1 MAGRWPVNRN
11 KQGTREENLAAK
23 DTQTRDVEETILKP
37 PESGADFNPV
47 EDVIYRRRSVR
58 YYKKKQVPEYLVR
71 RILEAGRFAPSA
83 GNAQTWKPIV
93 VQDRKMIDEM
103 TTDVVNVCKMG
114 TKYLDYTAP
123 GKARR
128 KWAADLAMRFR
139 TAEFHPIPF
148 AAMKLIAEGRLGLW
162 HGAPTVILLLAD
174 MRTPS
179 NPAIDIGIAGQNIV
193 LAAHSLGL
201 GTCWVGFCK
210 PLVYDSKWRQRLGL
224 RYPYK
229 LLSSI
234 GVGFPRGNPDGYVPR
249 ETKAIDWF
257 GEDGSFKVLY

>member
-1 MAGRWPVNRN
+1 LEA
-11 KQGTREENLAAK
+11 E
-23 DTQTRDVEETILKP
+23 DIQTKEVEETKLRP

-71 RILEAGRFAPSA
+71 RILEAGRFAPTA
-83 GNAQTWKPIV
+83 GNAQTWKPVV
-93 VQDRKMIDEM
+93 VQDRAMIDEM
-103 TTDVVNVCKMG
+103 TADVVKVCKLG
-114 TKYLDYTAP
+114 TKYLDYSTP
-123 GKARR
+123 SSTGH
-128 KWAADLAMRFR
+128 KWAADLVMRFR
-139 TAEFHPIPF
+139 TNEFHPIPY

-174 MRTPS
+174 MRTPGS
-179 NPAIDIGIAGQNIV
+179 PHVDIGIIGQNIV

-201 GTCWVGFCK
+201 GTCWVSFCK
-210 PLVYDSKWRQRLGL
+210 PLIYNPKWRTRLGL

-229 LLSSI
+229 LVSSI
-234 GVGFPRGNPDGYVPR
+234 GVGFPRGNPDGYIPR

-257 GEDGSFKVLY
+257 AEDGSFKVLY